1 MKGVRIG
8 LWAAAVLVLSVAG
21 SCKRAANVA
30 GSLDIV
36 DSIGYNI
43 HDHADRLQGT
53 NLLEYDSLRVS
64 DGSIAFYRLANAPL
78 NSLTEYRDQNGRLMA
93 TISRASECDGQV
105 MIRRYDDRGR
115 LLHLVVGYETLDVDD
130 DEKNDYWMGNGAVS
144 PYLAFRQ
151 RMDELD
157 YAHPD
162 TARYVQYD
170 LTFND
175 DGDVVK
181 VTKALS
187 SEVIEAP
194 EGYKLDVSAEPCNSF
209 WESDLDGGVYVFK
222 VAVRPVK
229 PDQPEY
235 TIMRY
240 ADFVPAI
247 EQNFRNGILERIVM
261 YPEPSYPDSKRMV
274 VTREDKGNSHLYT
287 CKIDG
292 DNQSYQTEWR
302 DGLKRYK
309 QTVSPY
315 GTVLKRT
322 SYEYSLPST
331 RVKAVFEV
339 IDYETGKLKTDKVE
353 FVEQVDL
360 GAETDEMDLM
370 RTVWIWGNVYDSDD
384 CLKGL

>member
-1 MKGVRIG
+1 MKGMRIG
-8 LWAAAVLVLSVAG
+8 VWAAAALVLSVAG
-21 SCKRAANVA
+21 SCKRTAKVA
-30 GSLDIV
+30 ENLDIV

-53 NLLEYDSLRVS
+53 NLLEYDSLRFS
-64 DGSIAFYRLANAPL
+64 DGSIAVYRLANAPL
-78 NSLTEYRDQNGRLMA
+78 NSLTEYRDQNGRVMA
-93 TISRASECDGQV
+93 TISNASECDAQL
-105 MIRRYDDRGR
+105 MIRRYDDQGR
-115 LLHLVVGYETLDVDD
+115 LVHLVVGYEILDVE
-130 DEKNDYWMGNGAVS
+130 DEEVSEYWMGDGSVS
-144 PYLAFRQ
+144 PYLAFRR
-151 RMDELD
+151 RMEKLD
-157 YAHPD
+157 YARPD
-162 TARYVQYD
+162 TARYKQYD
-170 LTFND
+170 MTYND
-175 DGDVVK
+175 EGDVVK

-222 VAVRPVK
+222 VAVRPVNA
-229 PDQPEY
+229 DQSEY

-274 VTREDKGNSHLYT
+274 VTREDKGDSHLYT
-287 CKIDG
+287 SKFDG
-292 DNQSYQTEWR
+292 NDQSYQTEWR
-302 DGLKRYK
+302 DGLKRYE
-309 QTVSPY
+309 QTVSQY
-315 GTVLKRT
+315 GTVLKKT

-331 RVKAVFEV
+331 RVKAVLEV
-339 IDYETGKLKTDKVE
+339 IDYATGKLKTDKVE

-360 GAETDEMDLM
+360 GREEDEMDLIQAG
-370 RTVWIWGNVYDSDD
+370 WIWINAYDSDD

>member
-1 MKGVRIG
+1 MKGMRIG
-8 LWAAAVLVLSVAG
+8 LWASAVLVLSVAG

-53 NLLEYDSLRVS
+53 NLLEYDSLIFS
-64 DGSIAFYRLANAPL
+64 DGSIAVYRLANAPL
-78 NSLTEYRDQNGRLMA
+78 NSQTEYRDQNGRLMA

-130 DEKNDYWMGNGAVS
+130 DETNDYWMGNGAVS

-151 RMDELD
+151 RMDKLD

-170 LTFND
+170 MTYND

-187 SEVIEAP
+187 AEVIEAP

-287 CKIDG
+287 SKFDG
-292 DNQSYQTEWR
+292 NDQSYQTEWR
-302 DGLKRYK
+302 DGLKRYE
-309 QTVSPY
+309 QTVSQY
-315 GTVLKRT
+315 GTVLKKT
-322 SYEYSLPST
+322 TYEYNLPST

-339 IDYETGKLKTDKVE
+339 IDYATGKLKTDKVE

-360 GAETDEMDLM
+360 GTETEEMDLIQGG
-370 RTVWIWGNVYDSDD
+370 WIWINAYDSDD